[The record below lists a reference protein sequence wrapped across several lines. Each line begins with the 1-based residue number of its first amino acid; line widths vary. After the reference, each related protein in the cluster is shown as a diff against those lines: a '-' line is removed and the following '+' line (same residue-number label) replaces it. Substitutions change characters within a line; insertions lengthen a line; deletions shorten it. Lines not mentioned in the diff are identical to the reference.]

1 MHKKIN
7 NCFISD
13 FITRNVCCS
22 INIPSKARTLLAF
35 ATFFFHAVL
44 DCKLWICHPARRGEA
59 LLQTQTVL
67 VPARLVLRRKLEL
80 VFDPEITT
88 CELILLDDH
97 DTTTANC
104 SKLVFLCVYVCTIKV
119 TRKSHVVY
127 TPHIQ
132 IRSYHSAKE
141 CWELESAAISDKIR
155 SFNRAKQDCAFSM
168 VPSQISKLFFAFIIV
183 EILTGLRK
191 K

>member
-59 LLQTQTVL
+59 LLQTRTVL

-88 CELILLDDH
+88 CVIHSPCKYFLPRFRDPKTYQVGKVKMTLYGFTMKGEVIKMLENHVGKGDSQN
-97 DTTTANC
+97 TTA
-104 SKLVFLCVYVCTIKV
+104 LH
-119 TRKSHVVY
+119 RKSH
-127 TPHIQ
+127 
-132 IRSYHSAKE
+132 
-141 CWELESAAISDKIR
+141 
-155 SFNRAKQDCAFSM
+155 
-168 VPSQISKLFFAFIIV
+168 
-183 EILTGLRK
+183 
-191 K
+191 